1 MPFGIDLFSAP
12 APATRRPVLDMGG
25 PESACAMVRVAL
37 RMGPALD
44 TVSCVLATA
53 RSELAAG
60 DGLTVAMGY
69 ADTRPEDIFSGTVSS
84 ISTNVHGQT
93 IVTAGNGGEALARMR
108 INQSFVDMS
117 AGDIITDL
125 AGRAGVDAA
134 EILDGTD
141 LPLYVADDRAH
152 LLDHIATLAGFSG
165 ADVTFDAGGGLVC
178 AVSGETPSAVA
189 FAYGASIAAGRM
201 QQRIPLETPFQ
212 STGEGAAGS
221 DGDDAWPWIAADSGS
236 TASGDPGGGV
246 ASVGA
251 LRSADAVSGY
261 HEARMAAQARMA
273 GTILIDA
280 PGTPIL
286 RPGNVFTVEHDAL
299 GGEYV
304 AAEVIHSYNKTAGFR
319 TRVYGWS
326 KGGSGGLPGG
336 LL

>member
-1 MPFGIDLFSAP
+1 MPFGIDLFSSP
-12 APATRRPVLDMGG
+12 APAARRPVLDMGG
-25 PESACAMVRVAL
+25 PESACAQVRLAL

-44 TVSCVLATA
+44 TVSCRLATS

-69 ADTRPEDIFSGTVSS
+69 EDSGVEDLFTGTVSS
-84 ISTNVHGQT
+84 VSANIHGQT
-93 IVTAGNGGEALARMR
+93 IVIAGNGGEALARLR

-117 AGDIITDL
+117 SGDIIADL

-134 EILDGTD
+134 EIVDGPD
-141 LPLYVADDRAH
+141 LPLYVADDRSH

-178 AVSGETPSAVA
+178 ALSGETPPAVT
-189 FAYGASIAAGRM
+189 FVYGASIAAGRL
-201 QQRIPLETPFQ
+201 QQSVSLETPLQ

-221 DGDDAWPWIAADSGS
+221 DGDDAWPWIIADSGS
-236 TASGDPGGGV
+236 TASGDAGGRV
-246 ASVGA
+246 VSVGA
-251 LRSADAVSGY
+251 LRSADAVSGF
-261 HEARMAAQARMA
+261 HGAWVAKRARMTGAV
-273 GTILIDA
+273 LIDA

-286 RPGNVFTVEHDAL
+286 RPGYVFTVEHDAL

-304 AAEVIHSYNKTAGFR
+304 AAEVIHSYSKAAGFL
-319 TRVYGWS
+319 TRVHGWR